1 MFTNLLIVEPRLTI
15 WLRIL
20 ISCFT
25 NITEVSAEDRI
36 MRTDVVYFC
45 FRHLRSTAK
54 YIYLNAR
61 RTIIFHVKFL
71 IIMTYHASFTLA
83 KSSMHVVVSF
93 RRILELA
100 TTNYCMCCFNG
111 YSCSACCKS
120 TIMKVTT
127 A

>member
-36 MRTDVVYFC
+36 MGTDVVYFC
-45 FRHLRSTAK
+45 CRQLRSTAK
-54 YIYLNAR
+54 NIPK
-61 RTIIFHVKFL
+61 RTPHDNFPREIFNHQ
-71 IIMTYHASFTLA
+71 TYHASSTLA

-100 TTNYCMCCFNG
+100 TTN
-111 YSCSACCKS
+111 
-120 TIMKVTT
+120 
-127 A
+127 